1 MGHGIFNLTSMVI
14 TNLAVDDFVLVQLAL
29 T

>member
-1 MGHGIFNLTSMVI
+1 MDEQVFSLTSMVI
-14 TNLAVDDFVLVQLAL
+14 TNLAVDDNVLAKLAL